1 MELEPRAELAPL
13 GAVWPDLPQDPRL
26 GHGPAAAKKALAQG
40 ANPLRHRPVEEADAV
55 DGRAVHLSDLSQRN
69 VSCQIEANGSLVKG
83 LDSQNICLVSS
94 THDPGRASTKDGV
107 VITQAEVVLRQVFG
121 LGAFR
126 RGQAEAVEAML
137 AGRDIP
143 PPGPPPSGQ
152 SPAHPLPP
160 LLRSAPP
167 PLRPPLPPP

>member
-26 GHGPAAAKKALAQG
+26 GHGAAAAKKALAQG

-126 RGQAEAVEAML
+126 RGQAEVVEAML
-137 AGRDIP
+137 AGPR
-143 PPGPPPSGQ
+143 GPSGA
-152 SPAHPLPP
+152 AH
-160 LLRSAPP
+160 RARKRHRISGAAGCGGRAPH
-167 PLRPPLPPP
+167 RR